1 MLLSKCVVANVIITN
16 GNLVERIERE
26 SVKKIES
33 SGIKIPLTKIALVG
47 LLLF

>member
-16 GNLVERIERE
+16 GNLIERIERE

-33 SGIKIPLTKIALVG
+33 ARS
-47 LLLF
+47 